1 VEPLRAEIARLRE
14 QDAGGAAE
22 VAEMERRMRESIT
35 ALTRITSEMEQ
46 ERTERHRVEQRSAI
60 LTAQLEQ
67 LHADRKAHIEIEQAT
82 QNRANDVE
90 TKLREVEE
98 ELARATAD
106 LQKEAADRQIA
117 EEHLG
122 AVGDMS
128 NQLRDY
134 LSMFQESKE
143 VFRHSQEALEKRLD
157 SCLKSISKYES
168 KLSTERAERK
178 RLEQEVADAQR
189 ALREG
194 TEGQAT
200 EIAKLKSE
208 LKIQQL
214 ERKRLE
220 GEGLQSRFES
230 LDSNRTSRT
239 MVNTLRRQMR
249 QPVDSL
255 LQATRRL
262 LEAELDEDQKKLAE
276 SLLESALLLQT
287 TVKEKE
293 G

>member
-1 VEPLRAEIARLRE
+1 MLF
-14 QDAGGAAE
+14 
-22 VAEMERRMRESIT
+22 
-35 ALTRITSEMEQ
+35 
-46 ERTERHRVEQRSAI
+46 RS
-60 LTAQLEQ
+60 
-67 LHADRKAHIEIEQAT
+67 QAT
-82 QNRANDVE
+82 QNRANDLE
-90 TKLREVEE
+90 EQLR
-98 ELARATAD
+98 AREDEFARVAAD
-106 LQKEAADRQIA
+106 LQKEVADRQLA
-117 EEHLG
+117 EEQLG

-134 LSMFQESKE
+134 LGMFQESKE

-157 SCLKSISKYES
+157 NCLKSISKYES
-168 KLSTERAERK
+168 KLSNEGAERK
-178 RLEQEVADAQR
+178 RLEQELADAQR
-189 ALREG
+189 ALREE
-194 TEGQAT
+194 TERNAT
-200 EIAKLKSE
+200 EMAKLKSE
-208 LKIQQL
+208 LQIQQL

-230 LDSNRTSRT
+230 LDSTRTGRT

-262 LEAELDEDQKKLAE
+262 LEAELDDDQKKLAE

-287 TVKEKE
+287 TVQDKE